1 MKLIR
6 HRKIHVIVENQDS
19 LSNKKDSKKPAIES
33 LREFIGLIS
42 AGASI
47 FAALL
52 YLAGRSYAAGYFEA
66 MNIPSYQVS
75 FSMWEY
81 GEVAWLPLLL
91 YPVGMIVITGFL
103 MGGIN
108 RIFDFLSPLI
118 QRFIVWLK
126 AKIMVRLPAL
136 NLPESSRETKFWFS
150 IAKRAFFFLLLVSLV
165 VFTLQFVYGFG
176 QINGRLHITEL
187 SAPVEISSSTPL
199 PLDANNLSPIT
210 SSGQDFFI
218 YKDLYLLTMN
228 EGKYFLFKEIDQET
242 CKPIKVYVIEGNKTL
257 QVNLLPVK
265 SLQDQCSKTKNLI
278 PATIPTATQKTP

>member
-6 HRKIHVIVENQDS
+6 QRKIHVIVENQDS
-19 LSNKKDSKKPAIES
+19 LSQKDGKGKKPPNAS
-33 LREFIGLIS
+33 LRDLIGLIG
-42 AGASI
+42 AGAGIST
-47 FAALL
+47 ALL
-52 YLAGRSYAAGYFEA
+52 YLAGRSYASGYFQA

-81 GEVAWLPLLL
+81 GEVAWLPLIL
-91 YPVGMIVITGFL
+91 YPIWMIVTTGLL
-103 MGGIN
+103 MGVFGWIID
-108 RIFDFLSPLI
+108 IFSPLFKRLLI
-118 QRFIVWLK
+118 WLK
-126 AKIMVRLPAL
+126 NKIKLPSMD
-136 NLPESSRETKFWFS
+136 LPEISRETKFWFS
-150 IAKRAFFFLLLVSLV
+150 VAKHAMFLILLLGLV
-165 VFTLQFVYGFG
+165 VFTLNFVRMFG
-176 QINGRLHITEL
+176 QFNGRLHITAL
-187 SAPVEISSSTPL
+187 SVPVEISSSTPL

-265 SLQDQCSKTKNLI
+265 SLQDQCNKTKSSV
-278 PATIPTATQKTP
+278 PAATPTTTQNTP

>member
-6 HRKIHVIVENQDS
+6 KRKIHVIVENQDS

-33 LREFIGLIS
+33 LRDLIGLIS
-42 AGASI
+42 AGAGI

-52 YLAGRSYAAGYFEA
+52 YLAGRSYASGYFEA

-91 YPVGMIVITGFL
+91 YPIGMIVVTGFL
-103 MGGIN
+103 MGVIN

-118 QRFIVWLK
+118 QRFTVWIK
-126 AKIMVRLPAL
+126 AKIKVRLPAL
-136 NLPESSRETKFWFS
+136 NLPESSSATKLWFT

-187 SAPVEISSSTPL
+187 SVPVQISSSTPL
-199 PLDANNLSPIT
+199 PLDEHNLFPIT

-242 CKPIKVYVIEGNKTL
+242 CKPIKVYVVEGNQSL

-265 SLQDQCSKTKNLI
+265 SLQDQCNKTKSSV
-278 PATIPTATQKTP
+278 PATTPTTTQNTP